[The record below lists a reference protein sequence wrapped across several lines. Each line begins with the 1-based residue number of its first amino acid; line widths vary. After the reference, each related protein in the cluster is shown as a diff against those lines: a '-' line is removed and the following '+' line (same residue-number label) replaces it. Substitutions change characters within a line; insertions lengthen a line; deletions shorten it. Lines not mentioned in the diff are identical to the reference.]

1 MRTLSVVLALFCVSG
16 CTTALA
22 PTESRTAIAC
32 TGALPPIIEGPTG
45 PSLQILAAGD
55 GGERNAQLEM
65 TIAAM
70 QRINGADAM
79 LLLGDNIYGCGA
91 RSITD
96 AKWQSVIAPL
106 FAVGVPIFPVLG
118 NHDWGSKAQPGCL
131 FSQPD
136 TEIQKS
142 GTPGFELWRFPARTY
157 IVNTAVAEIILF
169 DSSPIA
175 YNLADEIAGAL
186 CPLRAALA
194 APKTK
199 PWRIVAAHHPIVSCG
214 DHGNDTST
222 KHLRDTLQ
230 TLLTESGVDLY
241 VAGHDHNL
249 ELRSEGDSGPLY
261 LVSGSA
267 SRTRSSANCAQSPT
281 FKVTGGF
288 ALLDISADELKVNVY
303 CNGTTAPCMERSVRH
318 R

>member
-1 MRTLSVVLALFCVSG
+1 M
-16 CTTALA
+16 
-22 PTESRTAIAC
+22 
-32 TGALPPIIEGPTG
+32 PPIIDGPAG
-45 PSLQILAAGD
+45 ASLQILAAGD
-55 GGERNAQLEM
+55 GGERNKQLET
-65 TIAAM
+65 TIAALR
-70 QRINGADAM
+70 RIDGADAM

-91 RSITD
+91 RTIDD

-106 FAVGVPIFPVLG
+106 FAVGVPIYPVLG
-118 NHDWGSKAQPGCL
+118 NHDWGFRAQPGCL

-136 TEIQKS
+136 TEIRKS

-157 IVNTAVAEIILF
+157 IVNTEVAEIILF

-175 YNLADEIAGAL
+175 YDLSDEIAGAL

-214 DHGNDTST
+214 DHGNDAST
-222 KHLRDTLQ
+222 RNLRETLQ
-230 TLLTESGVDLY
+230 TLLAESGVDLY

-249 ELRSEGDSGPLY
+249 ELREEGDGKPLY

-267 SRTRSSANCAQSPT
+267 SRTRSSANCAQSST
-281 FKVTGGF
+281 FKVVGGF
-288 ALLDISADELKVNVY
+288 ALLDISADALKVSVH
-303 CNGTTAPCMERSVRH
+303 CNGATAPCMERSVTR

>member
-16 CTTALA
+16 CTTSLA
-22 PTESRTAIAC
+22 PTESRAAIAC
-32 TGALPPIIEGPTG
+32 TGVLPPIIEGPTG
-45 PSLQILAAGD
+45 ASLQIVAAGD
-55 GGERNAQLEM
+55 GGERNAQLAT

-70 QRINGADAM
+70 QRVNGADAM

-136 TEIQKS
+136 AEIQKS
-142 GTPGFELWRFPARTY
+142 GMPGFELWRFPARTY
-157 IVNTAVAEIILF
+157 IVNTDVAEIILF

-175 YNLADEIAGAL
+175 YDLPEIAGAL

-199 PWRIVAAHHPIVSCG
+199 PWHIVAAHHPIVSCG
-214 DHGNDTST
+214 DHGNDAST
-222 KHLRDTLQ
+222 TNLRQTLQ
-230 TLLTESGVDLY
+230 TLLAESGVDLY

-249 ELRSEGDSGPLY
+249 ELRNEGSGPLY

-267 SRTRSSANCAQSPT
+267 SKTRSSANCAQSPT
-281 FKVTGGF
+281 FKVVGGF
-288 ALLDISADELKVNVY
+288 ALLDINADELKVSVY
-303 CNGTTAPCMERSVRH
+303 CNGTTAPCMERSVTR